1 MSTGTSKND
10 AGKESSPFTY
20 ANVVATLALLLGV
33 GNLILHYPKLLHPFG
48 PTVGVVY
55 RAEELLPQEACD
67 ELTVVNTGEA
77 PLENVVVAVKSPTGS
92 EIKFPLGKLE
102 QGANR
107 RLALI
112 WNRDLVYN
120 FLPRVPYEMD
130 LGDSVVVTSDG
141 YLPREF
147 AVKDLGKTQL
157 LHPKSTMPEFAQIQL
172 NTAVKFNGQEI
183 YCLVHADGVQ
193 TEGDHLVVTDTGAS
207 RATFS
212 FGRDVRT
219 AVLPSGV
226 TVTQDDLLFVQGT
239 LHLIRRP
246 PDPANVFGGEDNEY
260 TIVAKD
266 VKILQSR

>member
-92 EIKFPLGKLE
+92 EIKFPLGKLDR
-102 QGANR
+102 GANR

-130 LGDSVVVTSDG
+130 LGDSVW
-141 YLPREF
+141 L
-147 AVKDLGKTQL
+147 
-157 LHPKSTMPEFAQIQL
+157 
-172 NTAVKFNGQEI
+172 
-183 YCLVHADGVQ
+183 
-193 TEGDHLVVTDTGAS
+193 
-207 RATFS
+207 RATAIFRGSSRLRSSGKHS
-212 FGRDVRT
+212 FCI
-219 AVLPSGV
+219 PS
-226 TVTQDDLLFVQGT
+226 
-239 LHLIRRP
+239 RRCRSLRRF
-246 PDPANVFGGEDNEY
+246 N
-260 TIVAKD
+260 
-266 VKILQSR
+266 